1 MELEYREIS
10 EERCKEIDSWEI
22 RDPYGYGKIFT
33 AEREDF
39 VTNDDESILFC
50 CAFMPTH
57 DDYDRYDSVYLLI
70 RGQEFNFVR
79 YDFESVTDDKSGPIP
94 IRNENIMIL
103 EEKYIEEST
112 NKKELLDVIK
122 AVISKYEE
130 NSCWLKIARERE
142 YRFEFTYKGK
152 KI

>member
-1 MELEYREIS
+1 
-10 EERCKEIDSWEI
+10 
-22 RDPYGYGKIFT
+22 
-33 AEREDF
+33 
-39 VTNDDESILFC
+39 
-50 CAFMPTH
+50 
-57 DDYDRYDSVYLLI
+57 
-70 RGQEFNFVR
+70 
-79 YDFESVTDDKSGPIP
+79 
-94 IRNENIMIL
+94 MIL